1 VLGILGVVVLVFSLG
16 VLSVVTLPM
25 SVAAWIMG
33 AQGRKN
39 VASGQTT
46 YGDGMAHAGVIL
58 GIVGVILGLI
68 ALAAWIALLIA
79 GVDWEQLRR
88 DLEEQSNPDVDQAV
102 WMVFGR

>member
-1 VLGILGVVVLVFSLG
+1 VLGILGVVVLVFSVGL
-16 VLSVVTLPM
+16 LSVLTLPM

-39 VASGQTT
+39 VSTGQTT
-46 YGDGMAHAGVIL
+46 YGDGIAHAGVIL

-68 ALAAWIALLIA
+68 GLAVWIALIA
-79 GVDWEQLRR
+79 SGIDWEELRR
-88 DLEEQSNPDVDQAV
+88 DLENQSNPDLDQAV

>member
-1 VLGILGVVVLVFSLG
+1 MLGILAVTLLVFSAG
-16 VLSVVTLPM
+16 VGAVLTLPM

-68 ALAAWIALLIA
+68 ALATWIALLVA
-79 GVDWEQLRR
+79 GVDWAQLRR